1 MDTKTRGE
9 MEFEVVY
16 SLHHERIDA
25 NLLRLLHRLTIILML
40 AFFIA
45 GASGGVHWALSC
57 VAIAFFGFFLFEF
70 RPGAASAQAQ
80 ETSQRWAQ
88 VRSEMKNLSDE
99 DLERV
104 IAEIG
109 SDGRDTY
116 QALSS
121 AARRAAASDLG
132 LDLGSY
138 PAPKPVEVLVSTLA
152 SCGK

>member
-16 SLHHERIDA
+16 SLHLERLDA
-25 NLLRLLHRLTIILML
+25 NLLRLLHRVTIILML

-70 RPGAASAQAQ
+70 RPGAASAQAH
-80 ETSQRWAQ
+80 ESSQRWAQ
-88 VRSEMKNLSDE
+88 VRSELKSLSDE

-104 IAEIG
+104 IARMG
-109 SDGRDTY
+109 RDGRETIP
-116 QALSS
+116 ALTNS
-121 AARRAAASDLG
+121 ARRAAATDLG
-132 LDLGSY
+132 LDVGSY
-138 PAPKPVEVLVSTLA
+138 PAPKPMEVLVAALA
-152 SCGK
+152 GFGK